1 MADQDSKKGDSSF
14 LRASL
19 KEGCTLKMDDDF
31 LANKDSRAVSEMRG
45 QILSLTKR
53 VFINEEEIAK
63 LKDRKDKEKKMHT
76 L

>member
-1 MADQDSKKGDSSF
+1 
-14 LRASL
+14 
-19 KEGCTLKMDDDF
+19 MDDDF

-63 LKDRKDKEKKMHT
+63 LKDRKDKEKKIQT